1 MLQWEYGTK
10 LANSKVHQIV
20 AGVTVAAG
28 SKSKGRMLTVRP
40 MAVPDMNQ
48 LREMLIEYAEL
59 WHGQDTACGNQKLQE
74 IWNLAENE

>member
-10 LANSKVHQIV
+10 LANSKVYKIV
-20 AGVTVAAG
+20 AGGTVAAG

-48 LREMLIEYAEL
+48 LREMLIEYAES